1 MNNSE
6 LANTF
11 CAIRNGDKNAF
22 DELYQDLQ
30 TPIYTIIFRITWD
43 KALSEDI
50 MQNIFVKLFSS
61 PPDSSVKNFRAYIFQ
76 MAHNQA
82 INSMKEQSRH
92 VSLDEICDTVHQ
104 PLDDYSLRMDV
115 DYALKTLLAQECQ
128 VVILHVIGKLKFREI
143 SKIMDLPLGT
153 VLWKYQKA
161 LSKLKKHISGD
172 VV

>member
-1 MNNSE
+1 VNNSE

-76 MAHNQA
+76 MALTSPQ
-82 INSMKEQSRH
+82 
-92 VSLDEICDTVHQ
+92 
-104 PLDDYSLRMDV
+104 
-115 DYALKTLLAQECQ
+115 
-128 VVILHVIGKLKFREI
+128 
-143 SKIMDLPLGT
+143 
-153 VLWKYQKA
+153 
-161 LSKLKKHISGD
+161 
-172 VV
+172 